1 MNICSKAIRMLA
13 YFIIHPVRLLD
24 VLRILISALAACLK
38 ALVLGSMV
46 LSFEVPGFCFEG

>member
-1 MNICSKAIRMLA
+1 MNICAKAIKMLA

-24 VLRILISALAACLK
+24 VLRILISAL
-38 ALVLGSMV
+38 VLGSMV